1 MNFIVI
7 VIFCTQFNNNEYQ
20 GYRTILSLLFSD
32 NVGQFLSS
40 FLIVWKCLS
49 LTICKSP
56 CLYAASFKAL
66 SFSQHSY
73 VEYFIDV
80 FIQLP
85 VDFIDAVVVAFYWP
99 SHNREIGTP
108 VLLHSSKS
116 LLWKKLEFMF
126 PSHVLVIF
134 LFRSGLNCIHWSQ
147 VYYWMDNYV
156 RGKYRSLTKYIFVA
170 VGKLQ
175 AQNFWP
181 KLKVCINPGIWIYRN
196 FKVP

>member
-1 MNFIVI
+1 MSEVLARGLIYCVVFKPYPS
-7 VIFCTQFNNNEYQ
+7 TQ
-20 GYRTILSLLFSD
+20 
-32 NVGQFLSS
+32 SS
-40 FLIVWKCLS
+40 F
-49 LTICKSP
+49 TIWW
-56 CLYAASFKAL
+56 
-66 SFSQHSY
+66 
-73 VEYFIDV
+73 D
-80 FIQLP
+80 LP
-85 VDFIDAVVVAFYWP
+85 VNILVAFQDILTLNTSLMSSFNCQFIDAEIVAFYWP

-116 LLWKKLEFMF
+116 LLWKKSEFMF
-126 PSHVLVIF
+126 PSHVLLIF